1 MFNWVFFNVMY
12 KIKIVQYQQNAVESS
27 AEKNID

>member
-12 KIKIVQYQQNAVESS
+12 KIKIVQYQHNAVESS